1 MLPKKMATLIR
12 EFAEN
17 KKAED
22 LIILDVK
29 KQSSFAQYFIIT
41 HGNTERHVTAIAEE
55 VMQEMKKKGEPVW
68 QVEGLRESKW
78 VLLDFGSVVMHVFL
92 KDIRGFYALET
103 LWGDAKRI

>member
-1 MLPKKMATLIR
+1 MIPKKIATSIR
-12 EFAEN
+12 DIAED

-22 LIILDVK
+22 VIVLDVK

-41 HGNTERHVTAIAEE
+41 HGNTERHVNAIAEE
-55 VMQEMKKKGEPVW
+55 VMLEMKKKGEPVW

-78 VLLDFGSVVMHVFL
+78 VLLDFGSVVVHVFL
-92 KDIRGFYALET
+92 KELRGFYALET